1 MDIFNKDKRL
11 KKKIEKYI
19 STLNPK
25 DKSGRERCKYMLQVE
40 GVAID
45 DLDTPS
51 REIPF
56 ERTSYKETEEDAMSL
71 GKLEWE
77 NDNKVEVWKLIR
89 RWK

>member
-11 KKKIEKYI
+11 RKKIQKYI
-19 STLNPK
+19 DTLNPK
-25 DKSGRERCKYMLQVE
+25 DKSNKERCKYMLQIE
-40 GVAID
+40 GVMID
-45 DLDTPS
+45 DLDNPP

-56 ERTSYKETEEDAMSL
+56 ERTEYKETKDIAMDL

-77 NDNKVEVWKLIR
+77 NGSHVEIWKLIK